1 MTSFPRMRSLG
12 SLPFLFL
19 HDMKPLLIMVSFVLG
34 FLAAQMM
41 PMDIVTYRVPNGNIV
56 KREACEVI
64 YWPADS
70 IEASAPVMESMVIWH
85 DDRAFIYD
93 EELTQNN

>member
-1 MTSFPRMRSLG
+1 
-12 SLPFLFL
+12 
-19 HDMKPLLIMVSFVLG
+19 MVSFVLG
-34 FLAAQMM
+34 FLVAQMM
-41 PMDIVTYRVPNGNIV
+41 PMDIVTYRSPNGNIV

-64 YWPADS
+64 YWPSDM
-70 IEASAPVMESMVIWH
+70 EASAPVMESMVIYH

>member
-1 MTSFPRMRSLG
+1 
-12 SLPFLFL
+12 
-19 HDMKPLLIMVSFVLG
+19 MKSLLIVISFVLG

-41 PMDIVTYRVPNGNIV
+41 PMDIVTYRAPNGNIV